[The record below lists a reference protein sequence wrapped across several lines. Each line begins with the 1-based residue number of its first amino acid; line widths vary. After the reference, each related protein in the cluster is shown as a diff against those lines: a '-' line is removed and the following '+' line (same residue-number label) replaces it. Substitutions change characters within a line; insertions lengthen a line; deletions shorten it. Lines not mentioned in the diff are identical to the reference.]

1 MASPI
6 SKYILDPWREASP
19 MRRKTVARWTFLGTL
34 GCVAVSLLLNAIIFA
49 GTDSDAR
56 FHATIGGTIVPIIL
70 AVPLFWFTS
79 FKLRELAIANRKLE
93 QLASTDNL
101 TGCLNRGAFS
111 SMVDNWLAR
120 QPAQSQ
126 RGALLVIDADHFKR
140 INDRYGHDKGDVAL
154 RMIADCIGRV
164 LRAGDLLGR
173 MGGEEFAVFLPGAS
187 AENAVE
193 IAERVRMKVSQA
205 SFFPA
210 DRAHALSVSIGAAT
224 FEAPVGFTQ
233 LFKFADEQL
242 YAAKHDGR
250 NRVSIGLVPVGA
262 EAARPLLH

>member
-1 MASPI
+1 MAGLI
-6 SKYILDPWREASP
+6 SKYVVDPWREASP
-19 MRRKTVARWTFLGTL
+19 VRRKTVARWTFLGTL
-34 GCVAVSLLLNAIIFA
+34 GCVDVSLLLNAIIFI

-56 FHATIGGTIVPIIL
+56 LRALIGATVIPIVL
-70 AVPLFWFTS
+70 AVPLFWFLS
-79 FKLRELAIANRKLE
+79 FKLRELAVANRKLE

-120 QPAQSQ
+120 QPAQAQ
-126 RGALLVIDADHFKR
+126 RGALLIIDADHFKR

-173 MGGEEFAVFLPGAS
+173 MGGEEFGVFLPGVT

-193 IAERVRMKVSQA
+193 IAERVRAKVGQA
-205 SFFPA
+205 SFVPV
-210 DRAHALSVSIGAAT
+210 DRKHALSVSIGAAA
-224 FEAPVGFTQ
+224 FEAPVGSTQ

-242 YAAKHDGR
+242 YAAKRDGR
-250 NRVSIGLVPVGA
+250 NRVRFGTLPA
-262 EAARPLLH
+262 AAARPVLH